1 MVVLVRS
8 VCIRHQYSSSL
19 EKLLSEGRLVMMSQG
34 KSLTSVVVDEVQDN
48 SDQSDSDVWLSDQD
62 QGRDSGYR

>member
-1 MVVLVRS
+1 
-8 VCIRHQYSSSL
+8 
-19 EKLLSEGRLVMMSQG
+19 MMSQG
-34 KSLTSVVVDEVQDN
+34 KSLSSVVVEEVQDN